1 MPLVEE
7 YCGMFRQVQSLT
19 FDLGPYLFYLSDYN
33 PSKDSKPQ
41 AGKSEPS
48 KLLQAFIDDHAQ
60 QEDPM
65 RKVRI
70 ALNHLKLAMLLNNV
84 HNRDELVQQLQN
96 EYFDAILMDGKPEK
110 GERKLADDYIL
121 MINELLDEDSDQV
134 NTNALYRIAIMEFAM
149 ELSPY
154 NFDI

>member
-1 MPLVEE
+1 
-7 YCGMFRQVQSLT
+7 
-19 FDLGPYLFYLSDYN
+19 
-33 PSKDSKPQ
+33 
-41 AGKSEPS
+41 
-48 KLLQAFIDDHAQ
+48 
-60 QEDPM
+60 M

-70 ALNHLKLAMLLNNV
+70 ALNFFKLALLLNNV
-84 HNRDELVQQLQN
+84 EDRDELVKTLQN
-96 EYFDAILMDGKPEK
+96 NYFDAILLDGKPEK

-134 NTNALYRIAIMEFAM
+134 NTNALYRIALMEFAM